1 MTYCNS
7 VNAKL
12 SNLQLNKLKP
22 AIKSGIKLTSINL
35 LPNVIGDSNEDTNFP
50 NELSLADRQVSKLHK
65 PFANNL
71 STNI

>member
-12 SNLQLNKLKP
+12 SNLQLNKLKS
-22 AIKSGIKLTSINL
+22 AKSGIKLTSINL
-35 LPNVIGDSNEDTNFP
+35 LPNVVGDSNESTNFP
-50 NELSLADRQVSKLHK
+50 YELSLADRQVSKLHK